1 MNGLKYAHNHTN
13 TMQARTKEGRRTSL
27 QNFAAR
33 LPHMIVGLACLAA
46 VAYLAKS
53 STGAS
58 WAVAAP
64 LTCLAC
70 AACAFA
76 MFFFG
81 NVGFGEK
88 SGWQGR
94 QKGRE

>member
-1 MNGLKYAHNHTN
+1 
-13 TMQARTKEGRRTSL
+13 MQARTKEGRPRTSL

-33 LPHMIVGLACLAA
+33 LPHTIVSLACIAA

-81 NVGFGEK
+81 IAGFGEK
-88 SGWQGR
+88 SGWQAAR
-94 QKGRE
+94 RRNAA

>member
-1 MNGLKYAHNHTN
+1 
-13 TMQARTKEGRRTSL
+13 MQVTRTTGTKEGRNIRRTSL

-33 LPHMIVGLACLAA
+33 LPQMIVSLACFAA

-58 WAVAAP
+58 WTVAAP

-81 NVGFGEK
+81 SAGFGEK

-94 QKGRE
+94 QKGWE

>member
-1 MNGLKYAHNHTN
+1 
-13 TMQARTKEGRRTSL
+13 MQGTRTTGTKEGRRTSL
-27 QNFAAR
+27 QNFTAR
-33 LPHMIVGLACLAA
+33 LPHMIVSLACIAA
-46 VAYLAKS
+46 VAYLIKS

-58 WAVAAP
+58 WTVAAP

-81 NVGFGEK
+81 SAGFGEK